1 MQRDT
6 VQDGPAS
13 GRRERTKQRTRARI
27 YEAAIALFIE
37 KGYDKTTIDD
47 IIGRADVGRGTFF
60 NHFQR
65 KEDLITE
72 WADVRRCLMTDRLKV
87 SVGLEG
93 TDTATLLHLCVAI
106 LAQVNEEQHEQ
117 ASTMLTAWVKTG
129 SPLWEAPYTA
139 AVFADILRDGQQRGD
154 IDPGCEADLIGN
166 VLRDLYLGALFRWV
180 RNNSPR
186 GELGPE
192 LRRIVSA
199 LLSGISRETERSS
212 PLAGAANPP
221 GAARSR

>member
-1 MQRDT
+1 MQRDI
-6 VQDGPAS
+6 VQDAPAP

-27 YEAAIALFIE
+27 YEAAIALFVE

-72 WADVRRCLMTDRLKV
+72 WADVRRRIMIDRLELTA
-87 SVGLEG
+87 GLEG

-106 LAQVNEEQHEQ
+106 LAKVNEEQREQ
-117 ASTMLTAWVKTG
+117 AATMLTAWVKTG

-139 AVFADILRDGQQRGD
+139 AVFVDILRVGQQRGD
-154 IDPGCEADLIGN
+154 IAQAFDPELLGN

-180 RNNSPR
+180 RNSSPR

-192 LRRIVSA
+192 LRGIVGA
-199 LLSGISRETERSS
+199 LLSGI
-212 PLAGAANPP
+212 AAQ
-221 GAARSR
+221 A